1 MPVEVAIAPP
11 IVEVPAEPK
20 VAERVASTAPAAA
33 QDEQTVR
40 PRLHAISPLP
50 KPKPKAAARKRPAK
64 VKVSKAAKPRPRRA
78 EAKPPAAGFSANS
91 GFGFPAPNRND
102 PWATGKPFAQ

>member
-1 MPVEVAIAPP
+1 MPVEVATAPP

-20 VAERVASTAPAAA
+20 AAERVASTSLAAA
-33 QDEQTVR
+33 QNEQTAR

-64 VKVSKAAKPRPRRA
+64 AKVAKAAKPRPRRA
-78 EAKPPAAGFSANS
+78 EAKPPATGFSANT

-102 PWATGKPFAQ
+102 PWASGKPFGQ